1 MHLILKI
8 AILLKCHYQ
17 IEFCKLIVQRNIYET
32 VSKTNLIQNLLSCF
46 AASISIR
53 NVGNLPKNN
62 LIVKP
67 AHDTLQYQHSIYGS
81 KQQLLTPQP
90 SSAAPYY
97 GISGI
102 NYYGLGG
109 STMNI
114 RSNYDYRDN
123 YGYHPLRKTGSRAE
137 IDMLERETST
147 QIRVSFFVLF
157 ITTQTLHFMIFC
169 NKNKYKTTFSM

>member
-1 MHLILKI
+1 M
-8 AILLKCHYQ
+8 
-17 IEFCKLIVQRNIYET
+17 
-32 VSKTNLIQNLLSCF
+32 F

-67 AHDTLQYQHSIYGS
+67 AHDALQYQHSIYGS

-90 SSAAPYY
+90 STTAQYY
-97 GISGI
+97 GIGGV

-123 YGYHPLRKTGSRAE
+123 YNYHPLRKTGSRAE

-147 QIRVSFFVLF
+147 QIRVSCLLISSSDITIFFFSKNTSTLF
-157 ITTQTLHFMIFC
+157 SIF
-169 NKNKYKTTFSM
+169 F

>member
-1 MHLILKI
+1 KNRQFKYFK
-8 AILLKCHYQ
+8 AI
-17 IEFCKLIVQRNIYET
+17 FPCKKST
-32 VSKTNLIQNLLSCF
+32 KTNKKLSTKILSIS
-46 AASISIR
+46 ASISIR
-53 NVGNLPKNN
+53 NVGNLPKTN

-67 AHDTLQYQHSIYGS
+67 AHDIMQYQHSIYGS

-90 SSAAPYY
+90 LSTAGAAQSYY
-97 GISGI
+97 GIGGV

-123 YGYHPLRKTGSRAE
+123 YNYNHLRKTGSRAE

-147 QIRVSFFVLF
+147 QIRVSNFLVF
-157 ITTQTLHFMIFC
+157 
-169 NKNKYKTTFSM
+169 

>member
-1 MHLILKI
+1 M
-8 AILLKCHYQ
+8 
-17 IEFCKLIVQRNIYET
+17 
-32 VSKTNLIQNLLSCF
+32 F

-67 AHDTLQYQHSIYGS
+67 AHDVLQYQHSIYGS

-90 SSAAPYY
+90 PSAAAPYY
-97 GISGI
+97 GIGGV

-123 YGYHPLRKTGSRAE
+123 YNYHPLRKTGSRAE

-147 QIRVSFFVLF
+147 QIRVSIFHYYIYLENHK
-157 ITTQTLHFMIFC
+157 QTYTLYIYIFQ
-169 NKNKYKTTFSM
+169 KQKEKKTL

>member
-1 MHLILKI
+1 M
-8 AILLKCHYQ
+8 
-17 IEFCKLIVQRNIYET
+17 
-32 VSKTNLIQNLLSCF
+32 F
-46 AASISIR
+46 AASISLR

-67 AHDTLQYQHSIYGS
+67 AHDVLQYQHSIYGS

-90 SSAAPYY
+90 LSAGGAAPPYY
-97 GISGI
+97 GVGGM

-114 RSNYDYRDN
+114 RSNYEYRDN

-137 IDMLERETST
+137 IDMLERETSS
-147 QIRVSFFVLF
+147 QIRVSLLV
-157 ITTQTLHFMIFC
+157 IF
-169 NKNKYKTTFSM
+169 SI